1 VNQPTPR
8 FMSESKKRSKK
19 QILRQHIAATIAKN
33 LMDLKE
39 TFGEKKFERKVKKA
53 SKVLTQGLSKKI
65 KSRKKKAVTDLTMV
79 VQDTA
84 IK

>member
-1 VNQPTPR
+1 
-8 FMSESKKRSKK
+8 MSESKKRSKK

-39 TFGEKKFERKVKKA
+39 TLGEKRFDRKVKKA

-65 KSRKKKAVTDLTMV
+65 KARQKKTSTDLTMV
-79 VQDTA
+79 VQDAA